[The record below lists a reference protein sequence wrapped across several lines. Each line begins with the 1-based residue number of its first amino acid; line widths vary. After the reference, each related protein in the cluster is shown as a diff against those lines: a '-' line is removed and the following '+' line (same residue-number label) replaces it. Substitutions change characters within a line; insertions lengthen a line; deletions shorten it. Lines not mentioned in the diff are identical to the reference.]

1 MPGYL
6 QYVYVKPP
14 LTSTYWSLFVPK
26 AWLLVI
32 HLYCY
37 DGMLE
42 GGLEGDS

>member
-1 MPGYL
+1 MHNIYIL
-6 QYVYVKPP
+6 V
-14 LTSTYWSLFVPK
+14 SFVPK